1 MARRLV
7 RIALDGLYGSL
18 PAPTFVVGGRVMP
31 ELLMERV
38 PGALLSL
45 CAAGSAAGLAAL
57 GLHLGGSAGLVSAL
71 LPIAVHWALFFGH
84 AVPNGGSEKLF
95 DLAGMLAFQAM
106 NWQSLAQA
114 QGGLALRDP
123 RAVAVSVLSL
133 VWSLRLGAF
142 LFTRFLE
149 RRADFR
155 FVKARAFAGYSL
167 FAWTQQGAWCFL
179 QGLALLT
186 LHREAAAGGAAGSGF
201 TGWTML
207 DVAGWLVFW
216 SGLFVETLADLQKLA
231 FVRRYEGRPNRPFIQ
246 EGLWAYSQHPNYAGE
261 STVHLGIFL
270 ACASGLPQ
278 RWQLVCGASSVL
290 FSAVFLMQTSV
301 PWLDHLA
308 SKRYGTSAKYRH
320 YVGTTSKYWLLPKRP
335 FSD

>member
-1 MARRLV
+1 MAWLGGL
-7 RIALDGLYGSL
+7 ALDALYGSL

-38 PGALLSL
+38 PGAALSL
-45 CAAGSAAGLAAL
+45 VAAGSAAGLAAL
-57 GLHLGGSAGLVSAL
+57 GLHLGGPAGLVSAV

-84 AVPNGGSEKLF
+84 SVPNGGSEKLF

-106 NWQSLAQA
+106 NWQSLALA
-114 QGGLALRDP
+114 EGGAAMADP
-123 RAVAVSVLSL
+123 RALAVSVLSL
-133 VWSLRLGAF
+133 IWSLRLGAF
-142 LFTRFLE
+142 LFSRFLE

-167 FAWTQQGAWCFL
+167 FAWTQQGSWCFL

-186 LHREAAAGGAAGSGF
+186 LHRQAAADTVAGSSF
-201 TGWTML
+201 TGWTTL

-216 SGLFVETLADLQKLA
+216 CGLFVETLADLQKLA
-231 FVRRYEGRPNRPFIQ
+231 FVRRYEGHANRPFIQ
-246 EGLWAYSQHPNYAGE
+246 EGLWAWSQHPNYAGE

-270 ACASGLPQ
+270 SCASGLPQ
-278 RWQLVCGASSVL
+278 RWQLICGVSSVL
-290 FSAVFLMQTSV
+290 FSVLFLMQTSV

-308 SKRYGTSAKYRH
+308 SKRYGSSTEYRR
-320 YVGTTSKYWLLPKRP
+320 YVATTSKYWLLPKRRL
-335 FSD
+335 